1 LAPWCLLLTRTWR
14 RFLPPRSSSIEPVTR
29 LSRRSDAPACESL
42 RIGPHTLT
50 TPRPLRSKTREDLT
64 NMRPGAPSIEKC
76 ISSVDALRHQPRAT
90 LDLVPHYASLLDA
103 GGFAATRPCTT
114 PLHRDDAM
122 LLFANTVVS
131 IRPPFTP
138 ANLFD
143 ADASLD
149 QTLPLDFCNEFS
161 ITTHEHI
168 TASAALTQRRGLPY
182 DRCHAR
188 LRF

>member
-1 LAPWCLLLTRTWR
+1 MSKAANTAALLAGAGIAGAGIAGAGIAGAGLGASVDGTRAGVVGVGVDAVDVPRFR
-14 RFLPPRSSSIEPVTR
+14 RILAR
-29 LSRRSDAPACESL
+29 
-42 RIGPHTLT
+42 
-50 TPRPLRSKTREDLT
+50 
-64 NMRPGAPSIEKC
+64 RPGFAARFFT
-76 ISSVDALRHQPRAT
+76 DG
-90 LDLVPHYASLLDA
+90 A

-143 ADASLD
+143 ADASLG
-149 QTLPLDFCNEFS
+149 QTQPFDFCNEFS

-168 TASAALTQRRGLPY
+168 PASAALTQRRGLPY